1 MQAIQLTPQQEL
13 ISLFSDT
20 HKDALGFRPSATC
33 IQNFLALPEAEQ
45 TKKLDFLQAE
55 VERQI
60 AADDAED
67 YLRFI

>member
-1 MQAIQLTPQQEL
+1 MSVITRTPQQKL
-13 ISLFSDT
+13 ISEFSDT

-45 TKKLDFLQAE
+45 TNKLDFLQAE

-60 AADDAED
+60 AAADAED
-67 YLRFI
+67 YSRFF